1 MPDPSAK
8 EVTSELIARWNNNPA
23 NLLQVLIELQQTYSY
38 IPDESIELLS
48 SKFQMTQ
55 AHIEGVIG
63 FYSFLHTSPRG
74 SYDILVSNN
83 IVDQMLGSWE
93 IANLLSEQL
102 GVAIGRTR
110 EDGKVSLGYTSC
122 TGMGDQGPAALV
134 NGFTV
139 TKLTRKRVEQIVS
152 LIGEQKPVS
161 DWPAEFFSV
170 EENIQRRDLLLG
182 NEFESGSAIST
193 SLSQGPEYILQQ
205 LEESGLRGRGGAGF
219 KTAMK
224 WRFCSNAP
232 GSDRVVV
239 CNADEGEPGTF
250 KDRVL
255 LQSYIS
261 RLIEGMTLCASVIGA
276 SQGFIYLRGE
286 YRYLVPQIEAAL
298 QQVRDDKLLGN
309 GILDHSD
316 FNFDIKIHL
325 GAGAYICGEE
335 SSLIE
340 SLEGKRGIP
349 RIRPPFPVTSG
360 YLGIPTVVNN
370 VETFIAAAMI
380 ASYGAEWFKAEGTEE
395 SCGSKILSVSGDCAR
410 PGIYEYP
417 MGTTI
422 ETVLADCGAENVQA
436 VQIAGPAGHLLPVAE
451 FNRSIAYEDMATGGS
466 FMVFG
471 QQRDVMDIV
480 SNFTDFFVH
489 ESCGFCTPCRVGSS
503 LLKKRLD
510 KVIVSHATTMDL
522 DTMRK
527 LSALMREGSH
537 CGLGA
542 TASNPVTDLMDRFP
556 DVVQKHLRDTSFE
569 PAFDLDAALE
579 EARQVTGRTDPGSHI
594 KGGGV

>member
-1 MPDPSAK
+1 MPDPSVQ
-8 EVTSELIARWNNNPA
+8 EVTTELRARWNKDPA

-38 IPDESIELLS
+38 IPEESIELLS
-48 SKFQMTQ
+48 SKFKLTR

-74 SYDILVSNN
+74 SYDILISNN
-83 IVDQMLGSWE
+83 IVDQMLGSQD

-102 GVAIGRTR
+102 GVAIGGTR

-139 TKLTRKRVEQIVS
+139 TQLTRERVAQIVS
-152 LIGEQKPVS
+152 LIGDQKSVS

-170 EENIQRRDLLLG
+170 EDNIQRRDLLLG
-182 NEFESGSAIST
+182 NEFESGSAISA
-193 SLSQGPEYILQQ
+193 SLSQGPEQILQQ

-224 WRFCSNAP
+224 WRFCRNAP
-232 GSDRVVV
+232 GNERVVV

-298 QQVRDDKLLGN
+298 QEARDENLLGV
-309 GILDHSD
+309 GILDQPS
-316 FNFDIKIHL
+316 FNFDIQIHL

-360 YLGIPTVVNN
+360 YLGLPTVVNN

-380 ASYGAEWFKAEGTEE
+380 ASNGAEWFKAKGTEE
-395 SCGSKILSVSGDCAR
+395 SCGTKILSVSGDCAR

-417 MGTTI
+417 MGTSI

-436 VQIAGPAGHLLPVAE
+436 VQIAGPAGHLLPAEE

-527 LSALMREGSH
+527 LSALMREDSH

-579 EARQVTGRTDPGSHI
+579 EARQVTGRTDPGAHI

>member
-152 LIGEQKPVS
+152 LIGGQKPVS

>member
-1 MPDPSAK
+1 MPDPSVQ
-8 EVTSELIARWNNNPA
+8 EVTTELRARWNKDPA

-38 IPDESIELLS
+38 IPEESIELLS
-48 SKFQMTQ
+48 SKFQLTR

-83 IVDQMLGSWE
+83 IVDQMLGSRD

-102 GVAIGRTR
+102 SVAIGTTR

-139 TKLTRKRVEQIVS
+139 TQLTRERVAQIAS
-152 LIGEQKPVS
+152 LISDQKPVS

-170 EENIQRRDLLLG
+170 EDNIQRRDLLLG
-182 NEFESGSAIST
+182 NDFESGSAISA
-193 SLSQGPEYILQQ
+193 SLSQGPEHILQQ
-205 LEESGLRGRGGAGF
+205 LEDSGLRGRGGAGF

-224 WRFCSNAP
+224 WRFCRNAP
-232 GSDRVVV
+232 GNERVVV

-298 QQVRDDKLLGN
+298 QEARDENLLGV
-309 GILDHSD
+309 GILDQPS
-316 FNFDIKIHL
+316 FNFDIQIHL

-360 YLGIPTVVNN
+360 YLGLPTVVNN

-380 ASYGAEWFKAEGTEE
+380 ASNGAEWFKAQGTEE
-395 SCGSKILSVSGDCAR
+395 SCGTKILSVSGDCAR

-422 ETVLADCGAENVQA
+422 ETVLADCGAENAQA
-436 VQIAGPAGHLLPVAE
+436 VQIAGPAGHLLPATE

-510 KVIVSHATTMDL
+510 KVIVSHAT
-522 DTMRK
+522 
-527 LSALMREGSH
+527 
-537 CGLGA
+537 
-542 TASNPVTDLMDRFP
+542 
-556 DVVQKHLRDTSFE
+556 
-569 PAFDLDAALE
+569 
-579 EARQVTGRTDPGSHI
+579 
-594 KGGGV
+594 